1 MSIEEKTEETAE
13 TMSGRRRWLI
23 LVAIGSFNFMATL
36 VASIVNIALPTLSR
50 ELRVP
55 MDHVTWIV
63 LIYLIAVSGL
73 LIFFGRLGDLIGKI
87 RVFRAG
93 TVIFTLGSLLAG
105 FDFGFWF
112 LIFARFVQAWG
123 AAMTMSNS
131 FGIITSVFPPRNRT
145 RAMAAIGIF
154 VSLGAVTGPGLG
166 GLILQFLPWGYI
178 FWINVP
184 AGLFAIVM
192 GAKLFPKSKPLAG
205 IQLRNLRHDLDWTG
219 AALFFCA
226 ISFLF
231 LGVEIGQNKGFIH
244 SAVIGFVVG
253 AIMLGI
259 SFIVVEFRLC
269 GKLDAGQKSVPPLI
283 DLHIFRNRLFSIS
296 LIAGLFMFTT
306 NFFANIIMPFYL
318 QNLRGWTPGHAGLV
332 MMAFPITMII
342 VGPIAGWMGDYANK
356 EIITAVGITLV
367 AISQFAY
374 TLLDE
379 RTSIFA
385 LVAVT
390 VLNAGGTA
398 IFQSP
403 NNALVMST
411 VEKRYLGVAGSINA
425 LARNLGMVTGI
436 SLATV
441 ALFTTMSARLG
452 QRVIHY
458 VEDRPDAFLSGM
470 HTSFYI
476 SFGLSLVTL
485 CVVGLRL
492 FFQCYSRSY
501 SKDSSRR
508 IFSDY

>member
-1 MSIEEKTEETAE
+1 MATLEKATEETAE

-50 ELRVP
+50 ELHVP

-63 LIYLIAVSGL
+63 LIYLITISGL

-93 TVIFTLGSLLAG
+93 TLVFTFGSLLAG
-105 FDFGFWF
+105 FNFGFWF
-112 LIFARFVQAWG
+112 LLFARFVQAWG

-131 FGIITSVFPPRNRT
+131 FGIITSVFPSRSRT
-145 RAMAAIGIF
+145 RAMAAIGVF

-184 AGLFAIVM
+184 IGLFAIAM
-192 GAKLFPKSKPLAG
+192 GAKLFPKSKTLDSV
-205 IQLRNLRHDLDWTG
+205 QSRNLRHDLDWTG
-219 AALFFCA
+219 AALFFCT
-226 ISFLF
+226 IFFLF
-231 LGVEIGQNKGFIH
+231 LGVEIGQNNGFLH
-244 SAVIGFVVG
+244 LSVIVFVIG

-259 SFIVVEFRLC
+259 TFLATEFRLC
-269 GKLDAGQKSVPPLI
+269 GKLDVSQTSVPPLI
-283 DLHIFRNRLFSIS
+283 DLRIFRNRLFSIS
-296 LIAGLFMFTT
+296 LIAGLFMFIT
-306 NFFANIIMPFYL
+306 NFFASIIMPFYL

-342 VGPIAGWMGDYANK
+342 IGPIAGWMGDYANK
-356 EIITAVGITLV
+356 ELLTAVGITLV
-367 AISQFAY
+367 AISQLAY
-374 TLLDE
+374 TFLDE
-379 RTSIFA
+379 RTAPFV

-390 VLNAGGTA
+390 ALNASGTA

-411 VEKRYLGVAGSINA
+411 VEKRYLGVAGSMNA
-425 LARNLGMVTGI
+425 LARNLGMVIGI
-436 SLATV
+436 SAATV

-452 QRVIHY
+452 ERVIHY
-458 VEDRPDAFLSGM
+458 VDDRPDVFLSGM
-470 HTSFYI
+470 HTAFYV

-485 CVVGLRL
+485 GVVGFRL
-492 FFQCYSRSY
+492 SGVAKNRTDGATSNNP
-501 SKDSSRR
+501 
-508 IFSDY
+508 